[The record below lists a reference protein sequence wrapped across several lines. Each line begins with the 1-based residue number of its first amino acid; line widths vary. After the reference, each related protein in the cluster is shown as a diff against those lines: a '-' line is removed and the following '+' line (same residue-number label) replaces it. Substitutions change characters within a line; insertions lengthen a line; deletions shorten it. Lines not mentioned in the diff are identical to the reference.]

1 MIILNSRNQVL
12 IRVPKTASTSLAVQ
26 VYDNFLDPVI
36 DVSYTIEDNTVGEF
50 VEDSYRRE
58 VNFKP
63 IEHLFKDHMDA
74 MHASWWDLKE
84 LNLVDDS
91 MEILTTIRHPIDRWL
106 SIYYF
111 HKKYFDPK
119 LPPVEEVALQWP
131 YDMGKYNKWFH
142 RTQTDFVDPY
152 RTTYVNPKNL
162 DYFFKVNPFRDR
174 KTVLSANATKHLLD
188 YYIIDYNHYV
198 SASTV

>member
-1 MIILNSRNQVL
+1 MIILNSTNQVV
-12 IRVPKTASTSLAVQ
+12 IRIPKTASTSLAVH
-26 VYDNFLDPVI
+26 VYDNYLDPTM
-36 DVSYTIEDNTVGEF
+36 DVSYTIEDNTVGEL

-74 MHASWWDLKE
+74 MHASWWDLKK

-91 MEILTTIRHPIDRWL
+91 MDIITTIRHPIDRWL

-111 HKKYFDPK
+111 SKKYL
-119 LPPVEEVALQWP
+119 LPDLPEVEEVASAWP

-142 RTQTDFVDPY
+142 PTQLSFVDPY
-152 RTTYVNPKNL
+152 RTTFVNPKDL
-162 DYFFKVNPFRDR
+162 DYFFKVNTFRDR
-174 KTVLSANATKHLLD
+174 TTKLSNKSTMVLME
-188 YYIIDYNHYV
+188 YYIDDYNRYI
-198 SASTV
+198 SS